1 MPIKDGKYKNPNW
14 VNGGPPAI
22 DADELNAISDTLE
35 NLDKNPGTNY
45 ISGNGISIAGT
56 TISAKISS
64 DNDNVATFGKDG
76 GIYVPNQ
83 GGGAGVSANKK
94 GGCCCGGVRKMDG
107 LLKTAIICAMALV
120 MMLK

>member
-45 ISGNGISIAGT
+45 IS
-56 TISAKISS
+56 
-64 DNDNVATFGKDG
+64 
-76 GIYVPNQ
+76 
-83 GGGAGVSANKK
+83 
-94 GGCCCGGVRKMDG
+94 
-107 LLKTAIICAMALV
+107 
-120 MMLK
+120 